1 MALFVEGAAAPA
13 RYLLVTEPSAVKK
26 RQVKA
31 WSELGTRAGRTR
43 KVREVRTRT
52 TRATTCLLSCMAAA
66 NVGLWP
72 GASQGQAVDG
82 EQKEVTIWS
91 VKVVAESDS
100 HGDAESELGY
110 PNVTTAV
117 GYCNFPF
124 LLDAGSITDDDFVW
138 KGRTQT
144 VISLAQMSE
153 GEVTGKAFNGDPII
167 AYDAFWTELQ
177 LSPGVTRDADVTR
190 LTLYID
196 GKKLSFSHDP
206 GCSICSSTWERQ
218 STTPAYLWRYGP
230 PTPVRITELRTNQ
243 AATVSLPMID
253 ATGGFHVGQT
263 LIALRSRVA
272 DGNGTTG
279 STFKS
284 QWFHVDEDG
293 GNRTAISGVMD
304 DRTYK
309 LKIPDFGKYLQAAI
323 IFTDDDT
330 FEETVYSEIVGP
342 ITSVPWQPENLTAT
356 PATESVS
363 LSWTPGGDN
372 GSPITSYQV
381 RYRKGNGAWSD
392 WTTITGSSASTTS
405 HEVTGLDEN
414 SSYTLEVRA
423 VNDAGGG
430 VPAQVQTTT
439 LLVLRATITG
449 VTITSDPN
457 DDGRTGN
464 DDTYA
469 FGDTITLEITFS
481 KAIDVT
487 QGAPQAAARRPPYV
501 AEEGRCTAATDTTTL
516 TCTYTVQSGDLAVNG
531 LPIPAHRLGGTTI
544 ANAGTAYEIG
554 LQVAAHAPDPDH
566 KIDGVIPFV
575 VTRGNEAP
583 GTSGDGSTITLYTNK
598 QALSVGDATK
608 FTIHIGIGNT
618 LESSGTA
625 TSATVS
631 GRKITLTH
639 DLTVE
644 DKHKVLLQLAAGALE
659 DNVGTATLPAYPSSS
674 TTTWPRRAT
683 RRRCAASGPTPGTR
697 RSTCS
702 GTRRRS

>member
-91 VKVVAESDS
+91 AKVVAESDS

-117 GYCNFPF
+117 GYYNFPF

-167 AYDAFWTELQ
+167 AYDTFWTELQ

-293 GNRTAISGVMD
+293 GNRTAITGVMD

-309 LKIPDFGKYLQAAI
+309 LKIPDFGKHLQAAI

-330 FEETVYSEIVGP
+330 FAETVYSEIVGP

-439 LLVLRATITG
+439 LLVPRATITG
-449 VTITSDPN
+449 VTISSDPN

-501 AEEGRCTAATDTTTL
+501 AEEGPL
-516 TCTYTVQSGDLAVNG
+516 HGGDRHDHPHLHLHG
-531 LPIPAHRLGGTTI
+531 PERRPGRERPADSSPQAGRNDDRKCGHRLRDRPAGGGPRTGSGPQDRRGDPVRRDPRERS
-544 ANAGTAYEIG
+544 ARNKRGR
-554 LQVAAHAPDPDH
+554 QHDHALH
-566 KIDGVIPFV
+566 
-575 VTRGNEAP
+575 E
-583 GTSGDGSTITLYTNK
+583 
-598 QALSVGDATK
+598 Q
-608 FTIHIGIGNT
+608 
-618 LESSGTA
+618 
-625 TSATVS
+625 
-631 GRKITLTH
+631 
-639 DLTVE
+639 
-644 DKHKVLLQLAAGALE
+644 AGAL
-659 DNVGTATLPAYPSSS
+659 G
-674 TTTWPRRAT
+674 
-683 RRRCAASGPTPGTR
+683 RRCDEVHDPHRHRKHAREQRDGHQRHRQRAQDHADPRPDG
-697 RSTCS
+697 
-702 GTRRRS
+702 